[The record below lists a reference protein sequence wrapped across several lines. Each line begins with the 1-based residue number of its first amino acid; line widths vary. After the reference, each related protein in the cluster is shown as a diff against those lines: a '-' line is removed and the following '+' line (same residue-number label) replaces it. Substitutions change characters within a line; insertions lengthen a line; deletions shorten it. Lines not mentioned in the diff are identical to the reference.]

1 MIKVNEIAFAAYP
14 VTDKQ
19 RARDFYEGLLGLKP
33 TMDSVS
39 PEGYWIEYDIGNGT
53 LAISNFWKPAA
64 APAMGPAA
72 ALEVENF
79 DYTVALL
86 KTKDVPFRER
96 YILWG
101 PYVSERQW
109 GTVREAFPRWQR
121 LELPQYYPCCMIL

>member
-1 MIKVNEIAFAAYP
+1 
-14 VTDKQ
+14 
-19 RARDFYEGLLGLKP
+19 
-33 TMDSVS
+33 
-39 PEGYWIEYDIGNGT
+39 
-53 LAISNFWKPAA
+53 
-64 APAMGPAA
+64 MGPAA
-72 ALEVENF
+72 VLEVENF

-121 LELPQYYPCCMIL
+121 LELPQ